1 LRRNPPRP
9 RFRATRKERD
19 MSIQH
24 DIGVCSDGIEV
35 PCVAAKAAA

>member
-1 LRRNPPRP
+1 
-9 RFRATRKERD
+9 

-24 DIGVCSDGIEV
+24 DLGVCSDGIEV

>member
-1 LRRNPPRP
+1 
-9 RFRATRKERD
+9 